1 MRTLPLLLAIAG
13 ALPAQAAKV
22 QQIYAGCRT
31 GTAAMLISGAA
42 QLGKRLTIMVSP
54 IWQRPGWWAWI
65 AFGAVDPKLPFLGCS
80 LRVWPLVIHP
90 MPFWSVVVPN
100 DASLIGVR
108 VYVQALVQI
117 PRRCCPSSPFVDLS
131 NAFRFQVGR

>member
-22 QQIYAGCRT
+22 QQIYPGCRT
-31 GTAAMLISGAA
+31 GKGTMVISGAA
-42 QLGKRLTIMVSP
+42 QIGKRLTIAVSP
-54 IWQRPGWWAWI
+54 IWQRRGWWAWI
-65 AFGAVDPKLPFLGCS
+65 AFGPVDLKRTFLGCE
-80 LRVWPLVIHP
+80 LRTWPLVIHP
-90 MPFWSVVVPN
+90 TPSWSAVVPN
-100 DASLIGVR
+100 DARLIGVV

-117 PRRCCPSSPFVDLS
+117 PGVTPGDLS